1 MYLTL
6 CRNFCLTLLALILA
20 GCAFAQPP
28 VEYHYRIIA
37 ERAHAEQLFT
47 QGLLLR
53 GDTFYESGG
62 RYGQSRL
69 VSYQR
74 EAAAEQFTQQRALPT
89 QYFAEGL
96 TELDE
101 KLYLLTWRENTLMV
115 FNREDF
121 ELLSSHYY
129 EGEGWGLT
137 DNGSQLIR
145 SDGSH
150 RLFFHRPEDFMLL
163 HSVEVRALGKP
174 VTNLNELEYIDGR
187 IWANIWH
194 SDRIVEINPKTG
206 AVTGYLDLSALVKK
220 FAPAQNQ
227 SVLNGIAWDSER
239 QAIWVTGKNWPKML
253 LLKLSM
259 TVSE

>member
-1 MYLTL
+1 MHLRHRLTI
-6 CRNFCLTLLALILA
+6 CLTFFALMLTA
-20 GCAFAQPP
+20 CPWAQTP

-69 VSYQR
+69 VSYHR
-74 EAAAEQFTQQRALPT
+74 EGGADQFTQNTALPA

-96 TELDE
+96 TELNN

-115 FNREDF
+115 FSRENF
-121 ELLSSHYY
+121 ELLSRHRYA
-129 EGEGWGLT
+129 GEGWGLT
-137 DNGSQLIR
+137 DDGRQLIR
-145 SDGSH
+145 SDGSEK
-150 RLFFHRPEDFMLL
+150 LFFHQPEDFELQ
-163 HSVEVRALGKP
+163 HSLEVRDQGRP
-174 VTNLNELEYIDGR
+174 VTNLNELEFIQGR

-194 SDRIVEINPKTG
+194 RDRLVEIDPESG
-206 AVTGYLDLSALVKK
+206 AVTGYLDLSALVEE
-220 FAPAQNQ
+220 FAPAHSQ

-239 QAIWVTGKNWPKML
+239 QALWVTGKNWPKMFL
-253 LLKLSM
+253 LELS
-259 TVSE
+259 TKED